1 MIIDNIHQSIAEA
14 LKSKDKTRLSTLR
27 MLLSA
32 INYEKIEKGRELTQ
46 EEEYSIVR
54 KEAKKRR
61 DAMEAYQKGSRKDLY
76 ENEKN
81 ELSILYKFLPPEVS
95 DEELDSQIQ
104 KELVNFPKADT
115 SQIGQIMGI
124 LVPKLK
130 GKASPA
136 RIGERLKKV
145 L

>member
-32 INYEKIEKGRELTQ
+32 INYQKIEKGKELSQ
-46 EEEYSIVR
+46 EEEYDVVR
-54 KEAKKRR
+54 KEVKKRR

-81 ELSILYKFLPPEVS
+81 ELSILYEFLPPEIS

-104 KELVNFPKADT
+104 KELVNFPKADM
-115 SQIGQIMGI
+115 SQMGQIMGI

-130 GKASPA
+130 DKASPA